1 MFRKKRNFIARKEIG
16 VTDKIKR
23 DIEMEL
29 SKKGVRV
36 SCMNLN
42 INSESISL
50 NILLNSSRR
59 LA

>member
-1 MFRKKRNFIARKEIG
+1 MFRKRRKLIARKEVEVI
-16 VTDKIKR
+16 DKIKR

-59 LA
+59 PA

>member
-1 MFRKKRNFIARKEIG
+1 MFRKRRKVIARKEVEVI
-16 VTDKIKR
+16 DKIKK

>member
-1 MFRKKRNFIARKEIG
+1 MFRKRRKVIARKEVEVI
-16 VTDKIKR
+16 DKIKR
-23 DIEMEL
+23 DIETEL

-42 INSESISL
+42 INSERISL
-50 NILLNSSRR
+50 NILLNGSRR

>member
-1 MFRKKRNFIARKEIG
+1 MFRKRRKVIARKEVEVI
-16 VTDKIKR
+16 DKIKR

>member
-1 MFRKKRNFIARKEIG
+1 MFRKRRNLVARKEIE

-50 NILLNSSRR
+50 NILLNSNRR